1 LDIQLKKSTNEL
13 TEGFLSLSL
22 PQDIASL
29 LEIPYKVLNYHL
41 YVTKPSE
48 QYTTFSIPKK
58 HGGIRE
64 ICAPNTTIKI
74 IQQKLNFVLQNV
86 YKKIYE
92 RKFSVH
98 GFIYGKNI
106 RTNAQTHSKKEYV
119 FNIDFLDFFPSIN
132 FGRVYGMFM
141 NKPYNLP
148 QNVSAV
154 LARICAFKDLQ
165 HDQLPQGAPTSPII
179 SNMICAR
186 MDDELYRFA
195 KEFNCRYTRYAD
207 DITFSTDRPN
217 FPEELA
223 IVTRIRKGQRL
234 KAEVGKELIT
244 IIENNGFS
252 INPNKV
258 WIRNRYTRQEVTGLV
273 VNEFPNVSRKY
284 INQIRAMLHAWEK
297 YGLGAAEKEFL
308 DEYDRK
314 KRWPFERGTLYKQ
327 IIKGKINFLKMVR
340 GNKNQTYLK
349 FGYQLAELDPDFSEF
364 FKEQIKQQN
373 ILNLSSEG
381 AGISKSDEEFDAF
394 LCHASEDRK
403 AIVRP
408 FAEAMRDVDLRPWI
422 DEGQVKWGDNL
433 VSKIQGGLARS
444 RFVVVFLSEA
454 FLAKKWTEAE
464 LNTAISMEIGGKT
477 VVLPVLLG
485 LTRANL
491 QDRYPMVSAKV
502 NKEVADY
509 DHSKKVSKKKVQD
522 LVAELKKLL

>member
-1 LDIQLKKSTNEL
+1 
-13 TEGFLSLSL
+13 LSL
-22 PQDIASL
+22 PRDIASL
-29 LEIPYKVLNYHL
+29 LEIPYNVLNYHL

-106 RTNAQTHSKKEYV
+106 RTNAQTHSKKEHV
-119 FNIDFLDFFPSIN
+119 FNIDLLDFFPSIN

-148 QNVSAV
+148 KNVSAV

-165 HDQLPQGAPTSPII
+165 NDQLPQGAPTSPII

-186 MDDELYRFA
+186 MDDELYKFA

-207 DITFSTDRPN
+207 DITFSTDRPD

-223 IVTRIRKGQRL
+223 IVTQIRKGQRL
-234 KAEVGKELIT
+234 KAEVGKELIK
-244 IIENNGFS
+244 IVENNGFS

-273 VNEFPNVSRKY
+273 VNEFPNVRRKY

-297 YGLGAAEKEFL
+297 YGLVAAEKEFL
-308 DEYDRK
+308 AKYDRK
-314 KRWPFERGTLYKQ
+314 KRWPFEKGILYKQ

-340 GNKNQTYLK
+340 GNRNTTYLK
-349 FGYQLAELDPDFSEF
+349 LGHQLAELDPDFSVVFQEN
-364 FKEQIKQQN
+364 IKRA
-373 ILNLSSEG
+373 SS
-381 AGISKSDEEFDAF
+381 GISKTGDEFDAF
-394 LCHASEDRK
+394 LCHASEDK
-403 AIVRP
+403 EAIVRP
-408 FAEAMRDVDLRPWI
+408 FAKAMKDVDLKPWI
-422 DEGQVKWGDNL
+422 DEGQIKWGDNL
-433 VSKIQGGLARS
+433 VSKIQDGLLRS
-444 RFVVVFLSEA
+444 RYVVVFLSEA
-454 FLAKKWTEAE
+454 FLDKKEWTEAE
-464 LNTAISMEIGGKT
+464 LNTALSMEISGKT
-477 VVLPVLLG
+477 TVLPVLLG

-491 QDRYPMVSAKV
+491 QKRYPMVSAKI

-509 DHSKKVSKKKVQD
+509 NHSKKVSKKKVQD